1 MYQARSGLGRRAALA
16 AIFAALAL
24 LPADAWALKENVQH
38 WSREFPKTDFTN
50 RRIELGEIRADG
62 AGRDTIP
69 PIEKPKFVPVKDL
82 KGIGDLEPVIG
93 FAIGEEARAYPL
105 RMLVWHEIVNDI
117 VAGTPI
123 LVSYSPLCASMAVFE
138 RRADGQ
144 PLVFGNTGR
153 LRNLDQLIYDRSTET
168 WWQRYTGEAVI
179 GHHAGKKLTRVAAR
193 LESLFKFRERFPDG
207 QVLAPANPKAFPY
220 GTTPYVRMDTSK
232 GDGLPDVR
240 LPISVRP
247 FDRVVQVGGEAWTV
261 EGLKVRGDVER
272 NDLFIWWE
280 PGQNSVHDTK
290 WISFGRD
297 VGNVVARRPRA
308 TAGTTLN
315 DWADTAYDVPFAFAY
330 KLFNPKGRIRD

>member
-1 MYQARSGLGRRAALA
+1 LGPSAAVAALLA
-16 AIFAALAL
+16 AVMLAPASAL
-24 LPADAWALKENVQH
+24 ALKENVQH
-38 WSREFPKTDFTN
+38 WAREFPKTDFTQ
-50 RRIELGEIRADG
+50 RRIQLSEIRADG
-62 AGRDTIP
+62 AGRDSIP
-69 PIEKPKFVPVKDL
+69 PIERPRFQPVKSV

-93 FAIGEEARAYPL
+93 LSIGDEARAYPL
-105 RMLVWHEIVNDI
+105 RMMVWHELVNDI

-123 LVSYSPLCASMAVFE
+123 LISYSPLCASFAVYG
-138 RRADGQ
+138 RRIEGM

-168 WWQRYTGEAVI
+168 WWQRFTGEAVI
-179 GHHAGKKLTRVAAR
+179 GHHAGQKLTRQPAR
-193 LESLFKFRERFPDG
+193 LESLFKFRERHPDG
-207 QVLAPANPKAFPY
+207 QVLVPANPKAFPY

-232 GDGLPDVR
+232 GEGLPDVK

-261 EGLKVRGDVER
+261 EGLKVRGDVEQK
-272 NDLFIWWE
+272 DLFIWWE

-297 VGNVVARRPRA
+297 IGNVVARRPSGI
-308 TAGTTLN
+308 AGTPLS